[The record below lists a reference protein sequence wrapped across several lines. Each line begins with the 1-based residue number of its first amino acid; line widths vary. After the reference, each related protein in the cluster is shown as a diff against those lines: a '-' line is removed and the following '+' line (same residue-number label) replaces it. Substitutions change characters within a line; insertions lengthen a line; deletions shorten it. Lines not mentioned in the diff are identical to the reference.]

1 MLEMVGM
8 ELAWMENLWVTF
20 MLMVG
25 LELGKVMEFVLV
37 DLSDCHSPD
46 LLVLVEVDEG
56 RERKGDLEDTLP
68 D

>member
-25 LELGKVMEFVLV
+25 LELGKVMEFVFV

-46 LLVLVEVDEG
+46 LLV
-56 RERKGDLEDTLP
+56 
-68 D
+68 